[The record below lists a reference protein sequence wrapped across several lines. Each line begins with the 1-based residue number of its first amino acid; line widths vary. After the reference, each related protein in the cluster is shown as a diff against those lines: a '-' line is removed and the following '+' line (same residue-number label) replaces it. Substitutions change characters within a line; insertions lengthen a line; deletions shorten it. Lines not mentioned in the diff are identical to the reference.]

1 MLYHLR
7 KKFLCLSLFFLII
20 SSLLS
25 GCVSVE
31 VTSTHTESDDNLVKV
46 PTDVTD
52 YGPITAATYGTVAL
66 TDHGLYLIEQHGS
79 DFVSLMYGD

>member
-46 PTDVTD
+46 PTDVRH
-52 YGPITAATYGTVAL
+52 P
-66 TDHGLYLIEQHGS
+66 
-79 DFVSLMYGD
+79 